1 MAPLCAPA
9 RSSPTRPSVGLLFNP
24 TTPEVMALCA
34 DLVEH
39 LSVNPGQ
46 MFHDLG
52 EHSPVGERFA
62 FPAPL
67 LEALAELRQGR
78 ALNAHSFS
86 LSLPSASPLDTALAD
101 AIAQV
106 GERLGGFCW
115 LSEHLNVIIPPQGV
129 ERHSEGGLALPVPYT
144 QETLTLLRRKL
155 TQLHQITG
163 LPLLLENPALLTPL
177 SDQEMEEP
185 AFLNALHR
193 SGHSGV
199 LLDLHNLLVS
209 ERNGG
214 MAMERYLEQL
224 DPAAVVEVHLAGG
237 EEIYG
242 VYTDSHSQCTPAA
255 VWAMAEAFLPHCPN
269 LRAISFEYN
278 DTYFAC
284 IGSTAVRRELER
296 MHRLADRCSQSARR
310 SQAPRIAPDPIA
322 ALPC

>member
-1 MAPLCAPA
+1 MSALSAPA

-24 TTPEVMALCA
+24 TTPEVMAVCA

-52 EHSPVGERFA
+52 DHSPVGERFA
-62 FPAPL
+62 FPTPL
-67 LEALAELRQGR
+67 LEALAELRQDKP
-78 ALNAHSFS
+78 LNAHSFS
-86 LSLPSASPLDTALAD
+86 LSLPSASPLDEALAG
-101 AIAQV
+101 AIREV

-129 ERHSEGGLALPVPYT
+129 ERHSEGGLALPVAYNN
-144 QETLTLLRRKL
+144 ETLTLLRHKL
-155 TQLHQITG
+155 TQLRQITG
-163 LPLLLENPALLTPL
+163 LPILLENPALLTPL
-177 SDQEMEEP
+177 QDLEMEEP
-185 AFLNALHR
+185 TFLNHLHR
-193 SGHSGV
+193 GGYCGV

-224 DPAAVVEVHLAGG
+224 DPATVVEVHLAGG

-242 VYTDSHSQCTPAA
+242 IYTDSHSQRTPAA
-255 VWAMAEAFLPHCPN
+255 VWAVAEAFLPHCPN

-278 DTYFAC
+278 DTYFSC
-284 IGSTAVRRELER
+284 IGTDGVRRELER
-296 MHRLADRCSQSARR
+296 MQRLAERCSQAERPSKAT
-310 SQAPRIAPDPIA
+310 SDPIA

>member
-1 MAPLCAPA
+1 MA
-9 RSSPTRPSVGLLFNP
+9 RSNPTRPSVGLLFNP
-24 TTPEVMALCA
+24 TTPEVMADGA

-46 MFHDLG
+46 MVHDLG
-52 EHSPVGERFA
+52 DHSPVGERFA

-67 LEALAELRQGR
+67 LKALAG
-78 ALNAHSFS
+78 
-86 LSLPSASPLDTALAD
+86 
-101 AIAQV
+101 AITEV

-129 ERHSEGGLALPVPYT
+129 ERHSEGGLALPVAYND
-144 QETLTLLRRKL
+144 ETLTLLRHKL
-155 TQLHQITG
+155 TQLRQITG
-163 LPLLLENPALLTPL
+163 LPILLENPALLTPL
-177 SDQEMEEP
+177 QELEMEEP
-185 AFLNALHR
+185 TFLNHLYR
-193 SGHSGV
+193 SGHCGV

-242 VYTDSHSQCTPAA
+242 VYTDSHSQLTPAA
-255 VWAMAEAFLPHCPN
+255 VWTVAEAFLPHCPN
-269 LRAISFEYN
+269 LKAISFEYN

-284 IGSTAVRRELER
+284 IGSAGVRSELER
-296 MHRLADRCSQSARR
+296 MHRLADRCNQPHPVAL
-310 SQAPRIAPDPIA
+310 AAPDPIA
-322 ALPC
+322 ASPC